1 MNMLGFQ
8 KHSAIETAIFSN
20 QSAFLEPNIGLYCL
34 ALSTKNSMRN
44 TVGDQNAAIL
54 GRWAI
59 LMMATAL
66 NRCGLPVSLF
76 YSLMLLLHWFK
87 CA

>member
-1 MNMLGFQ
+1 MKMLCSQ
-8 KHSAIETAIFSN
+8 RDSAIENAILSN
-20 QSAFLEPNIGLYCL
+20 DSAFLKPNIGLYCL
-34 ALSTKNSMRN
+34 TLATKNSMRN

-59 LMMATAL
+59 LMTATAL

-76 YSLMLLLHWFK
+76 YSSSY
-87 CA
+87 CYI